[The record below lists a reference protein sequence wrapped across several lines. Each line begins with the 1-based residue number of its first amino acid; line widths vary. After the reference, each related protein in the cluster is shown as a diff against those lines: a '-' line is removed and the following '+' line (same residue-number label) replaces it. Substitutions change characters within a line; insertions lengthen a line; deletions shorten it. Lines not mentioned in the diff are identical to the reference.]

1 MMHNNF
7 VGLMLV
13 ILLSGCAL
21 GQKNA
26 ADTVYHSPEVTLP
39 TQWQSGPTGP
49 LSSSE
54 LTLWWTGFKSTQLE
68 QLITTALESNHNLKA
83 AASRIVQARALAR
96 IAGVPRLPEIGL
108 QTEIA
113 RGKSAGDSGPSN
125 KLSAELGA
133 SFEIDLWGK
142 NRQAHEAA
150 LNRVQAS
157 VYAQQLV
164 KVALQSE
171 VAIAYFQIL
180 SAGDRLALA
189 RSSLGNA
196 QSLLELLQ
204 VQYRAGAISGLELE
218 RQQGLIVGVQAS
230 IPPIELER
238 QVAFDALAILLGRA
252 PQGFAQPQGS
262 LALLNVPR
270 IVAGLPSELLDRRS
284 DIRQAQ
290 ANLKAAHADISTA
303 RAAFFPSIRLTAA
316 GGFASKELVS
326 LLRGGSL
333 IYNIAAGLTAPIFD
347 NGRLQGEMDLVVARQ
362 EELVH
367 SYRQTIL
374 VALREVEDGLA
385 AMQRLAEQSAYQQ
398 QVITHSQAALRII
411 ELRYRNGAID
421 FTTVLDAQRVLLTAQ
436 AAQEQIT
443 LSRYIA
449 AIGLY
454 RALGGGWE
462 EASKLSSAPP
472 AAVSLQ

>member
-13 ILLSGCAL
+13 ILLGGCAL
-21 GQKNA
+21 GHKKVV
-26 ADTVYHSPEVTLP
+26 DTFYHPPEVTLP
-39 TQWQSGPTGP
+39 TQWLSGPTEP
-49 LSSSE
+49 LSTLE
-54 LTLWWTGFKSTQLE
+54 LAVWWTGFKSTQLE
-68 QLITTALESNHNLKA
+68 QLITTALENNHNLKA
-83 AASRIVQARALAR
+83 AVSRIGQARALAR
-96 IAGVPRLPEIGL
+96 IAGVPQLPNLGL
-108 QTEIA
+108 QTVA
-113 RGKSAGDSGPSN
+113 TRGKSEGDSGPSN
-125 KLSAELGA
+125 KLNAELGA

-180 SAGDRLALA
+180 SAGDRLSLA

-204 VQYRAGAISGLELE
+204 VQYRAGAISGLEVE

-252 PQGFAQPQGS
+252 PQGLAQLQGS
-262 LALLNVPR
+262 LASLNLPR

-290 ANLKAAHADISTA
+290 ANLKAAHADINTA

-326 LLRGGSL
+326 LLRGGSV

-347 NGRLQGEMDLVVARQ
+347 NGRLQGELDLVVARQ
-362 EELVH
+362 DELVQ
-367 SYRQTIL
+367 SYQQAIL

-398 QVITHSQAALRII
+398 QVITHSQAALRIV

-421 FTTVLDAQRVLLTAQ
+421 FTTVLDAQRVLLAAQ

-462 EASKLSSAPP
+462 EASKLSANTP
-472 AAVSLQ
+472 AVVSQQ